1 MRVAALSIAGAA
13 LACSSPRPSTDHSEP
28 SKGVPVSP
36 PPTTAAPALRWERV
50 TPDHGLGAAVRP
62 PAFAAVLG
70 HRMFVALADAHNAA
84 SLFAAGADGVPG
96 AVGAIPIVATGLCA
110 AGDHLVVTGA
120 RVRDARPVVL
130 EVDTSGKVILELE
143 LPIAGALHRAAQPV
157 CTSAGV
163 RVVWEERG
171 PGNAS
176 TLMWSE
182 LAGAA
187 LGPVHSHTW
196 PDRTVGFAP
205 AADGSR
211 VILLRDGGHP
221 AHSLLH
227 RFGGGDPEQTLPLPA
242 FAVANPVGAADR
254 AAVLLVPEPQ
264 TLQLAMVE
272 PTGALGARLT
282 VLGVSA
288 PRTIDGG
295 LLISGER
302 GVLTVAVASGGED
315 PASETPTGEPVR
327 REDYTLVACDAQA
340 AGPAQPI
347 EQPLAGAWLDG
358 RLVLWTG
365 RAGAVVSTWRLV
377 Q

>member
-1 MRVAALSIAGAA
+1 MRAATLCIVGAA

-84 SLFAAGADGVPG
+84 SLFVVGADGVPA
-96 AVGAIPIVATGLCA
+96 AVGAIPIAATGLCA
-110 AGDHLVVTGA
+110 AGDHLVVTG
-120 RVRDARPVVL
+120 
-130 EVDTSGKVILELE
+130 
-143 LPIAGALHRAAQPV
+143 
-157 CTSAGV
+157 
-163 RVVWEERG
+163 
-171 PGNAS
+171 NAS

-182 LAGAA
+182 LTGAA
-187 LGPVHSHTW
+187 LGPVHSHAW

-205 AADGSR
+205 AADGAR

-227 RFGGGDPEQTLPLPA
+227 RFGSGDPEQTLSLPA
-242 FAVANPVGAADR
+242 FAVGSPVGVADR
-254 AAVLLVPEPQ
+254 AAVLLVPAPQ

-272 PTGALGARLT
+272 PTGALGARVT
-282 VLGVSA
+282 VLGVPA

-315 PASETPTGEPVR
+315 PASETATGGAVR

-347 EQPLAGAWLDG
+347 EPPLAGAWLDG

-377 Q
+377 P